1 MTRSEPREAG
11 LLGQRDFIRLAQFV
25 HARSGIRISPS
36 KKTFL
41 ESRIR
46 RHLRVLGFATMK
58 EYCRWLFD
66 EGGLVQDETALL
78 DAVTTNK
85 TEFFRERHHF
95 EFLSNVILPDFRASS
110 GGSHL
115 PLRIWSA
122 GCSNGA
128 EPYSLAIIC
137 EDFARTNSSFS
148 FEILASDISTEV
160 LQVAM
165 RAIYPHST
173 IGPVSMELRKHY
185 LLHDPGS
192 DEVRI
197 IPDLRRKVLFKHHNL
212 MDEPYPVSQKMDIV
226 FCRNLLIYFDRA
238 TQRTVLSHLCRC
250 LRPGGYLFLGHS
262 EGSIADLKLPLRAVG
277 PTIFIREEAN

>member
-1 MTRSEPREAG
+1 MTHSELREAEPFREQDY
-11 LLGQRDFIRLAQFV
+11 LRLAELIHV
-25 HARSGIRISPS
+25 RSGIRMPPS

-41 ESRIR
+41 EGRLRRHIR
-46 RHLRVLGFATMK
+46 RLGLATMS
-58 EYCRWLFD
+58 EYCKWLFQ
-66 EGGLVQDETALL
+66 EGGLIQDETALL

-85 TEFFRERHHF
+85 TEFFREPYHF
-95 EFLSNVILPDFRASS
+95 EFLSNVVLPHFQTSS
-110 GGSHL
+110 GRQPL

-128 EPYSLAIIC
+128 EPYSLAMIC

-160 LQVAM
+160 LRVAM

-173 IGPVSMELRKHY
+173 IGPVSMELRKRY

-197 IPDLRRKVLFKHHNL
+197 VPELRRRVIFQHHNL
-212 MDEPYPVSQKMDIV
+212 MDEPYPVPQKMDVV

-238 TQRTVLSHLCRC
+238 TQRKVLSRLCRC
-250 LRPGGYLFLGHS
+250 LKPGGYLFLGHS
-262 EGSIADLKLPLRAVG
+262 EGSVADLKLPLRRVG
-277 PTIFIREEAN
+277 PTVFLREEAA

>member
-11 LLGQRDFIRLAQFV
+11 PLGRRDFIRLAEFV
-25 HARSGIRISPS
+25 HTRSGIKMPPS
-36 KKTFL
+36 KKSFL
-41 ESRIR
+41 EGRIR
-46 RHLRVLGFATMK
+46 RHLSALGFATMN
-58 EYCRWLFD
+58 EYCKWLFN
-66 EGGLVQDETALL
+66 EGGLVQDEAALL

-95 EFLSNVILPDFRASS
+95 DFVSKVILPDFRTASS
-110 GGSHL
+110 GSQR
-115 PLRIWSA
+115 PLLIWSA

-128 EPYSLAIIC
+128 EPYSLAMIC

-212 MDEPYPVSQKMDIV
+212 MDEPYPASQAMDIV

-238 TQRTVLSHLCRC
+238 TQRTVLSRLCRC

-262 EGSIADLKLPLRAVG
+262 EGSIADLKLPLHPVG
-277 PTIFIREEAN
+277 PTIFVREKAN

>member
-1 MTRSEPREAG
+1 MTRSEPREAR
-11 LLGQRDFIRLAQFV
+11 LLGRRDFIRLAQFV
-25 HARSGIRISPS
+25 HTRSGIRMPPS
-36 KKTFL
+36 KKSFL

-46 RHLRVLGFATMK
+46 RHLSALGFATMN

-66 EGGLVQDETALL
+66 KGGLVQDEIALL

-115 PLRIWSA
+115 SLRIWSA

-128 EPYSLAIIC
+128 EPYSLAMIC
-137 EDFARTNSSFS
+137 EGFGRTDSEFR

-160 LQVAM
+160 LRLAT
-165 RAIYPHST
+165 RAIYPHSAV
-173 IGPVSMELRKHY
+173 GPVPMELRKRY

-197 IPDLRRKVLFKHHNL
+197 VPDLRRKVKFKHHNL
-212 MDEPYPVSQKMDIV
+212 MDEPYPAPQAMDIV

-238 TQRTVLSHLCRC
+238 TQRAVLSRLCRC
-250 LRPGGYLFLGHS
+250 LRAGGYLFLGHS
-262 EGSIADLKLPLRAVG
+262 EGSIADLKLPLRPVG

>member
-1 MTRSEPREAG
+1 MTHSELREAEP
-11 LLGQRDFIRLAQFV
+11 LREQDYLRLAELI
-25 HARSGIRISPS
+25 HGRSGIRMPPS

-41 ESRIR
+41 EGRLRRHIR
-46 RHLRVLGFATMK
+46 RLGFATVS
-58 EYCRWLFD
+58 EYCKWLFE
-66 EGGLVQDETALL
+66 EGGLVRDETALL

-85 TEFFRERHHF
+85 TEFFREPYHF
-95 EFLSNVILPDFRASS
+95 EFLSNVVLPNFQASS
-110 GGSHL
+110 GGQPL

-128 EPYSLAIIC
+128 EPYSLAMIC
-137 EDFARTNSSFS
+137 EEFARTNSSFS

-160 LQVAM
+160 LRVAM

-173 IGPVSMELRKHY
+173 IGPVPMELRKRY

-197 IPDLRRKVLFKHHNL
+197 VPDLRRRVIFKHHNL
-212 MDEPYPVSQKMDIV
+212 MDESYPASQAMDIV

-238 TQRTVLSHLCRC
+238 TQQKVLSRLCRC
-250 LRPGGYLFLGHS
+250 LKPGGYLFLGHS
-262 EGSIADLKLPLRAVG
+262 EGSVADLKLPLRRVG
-277 PTIFIREEAN
+277 PTVFLREEAA

>member
-11 LLGQRDFIRLAQFV
+11 PLGQRDFMRLAQFV
-25 HARSGIRISPS
+25 HARSGIRMPRS

-41 ESRIR
+41 EGRIR

-66 EGGLVQDETALL
+66 EGGLVRDEAALL

-85 TEFFRERHHF
+85 TEFLRERHHF
-95 EFLSNVILPDFRASS
+95 EFLRSVVLPSYQTSS
-110 GGSHL
+110 GSQPP

-128 EPYSLAIIC
+128 EPYSLAMIC
-137 EDFARTNSSFS
+137 EDFARTNPGFS

-160 LQVAM
+160 LRVAM
-165 RAIYPHST
+165 RAIYPHDT
-173 IGPVSMELRKHY
+173 IGPVPIELRKRY

-197 IPDLRRKVLFKHHNL
+197 IPDLRRKVIFKHHNL
-212 MDEPYPVSQKMDIV
+212 MDEPYPASRAMDIV

-238 TQRTVLSHLCRC
+238 TQRTVLARLCRC

>member
-11 LLGQRDFIRLAQFV
+11 PLGRRDFIRLAEFV
-25 HARSGIRISPS
+25 HTRSGIRMPPS
-36 KKTFL
+36 KKSFL
-41 ESRIR
+41 EGRIR
-46 RHLRVLGFATMK
+46 RHLRALGFATMN

-66 EGGLVQDETALL
+66 KGGLVQDETALL

-128 EPYSLAIIC
+128 EPYSLAMIC
-137 EDFARTNSSFS
+137 EDFGRADSGFR

-160 LQVAM
+160 LQVAT
-165 RAIYPHST
+165 RAIYPHSA
-173 IGPVSMELRKHY
+173 ISPVSMELRKRY

-197 IPDLRRKVLFKHHNL
+197 VPDLRRKVKFKHHNL
-212 MDEPYPVSQKMDIV
+212 MDEPYPASQAMDIV

-238 TQRTVLSHLCRC
+238 TQRTVLSRLCRC

-262 EGSIADLKLPLRAVG
+262 EGSIADLKLPLRPVG
-277 PTIFIREEAN
+277 STIFVREVAN

>member
-1 MTRSEPREAG
+1 M
-11 LLGQRDFIRLAQFV
+11 RLAEFV
-25 HARSGIRISPS
+25 HTRSGIRMPPS

-41 ESRIR
+41 EGRIR
-46 RHLRVLGFATMK
+46 RHLRVLGFVTVK
-58 EYCRWLFD
+58 EYCKWLFN
-66 EGGLVQDETALL
+66 EGGLVQDETALF

-95 EFLSNVILPDFRASS
+95 DFVSKVILPDFRTASN
-110 GGSHL
+110 GSHR
-115 PLRIWSA
+115 PLLIWSA

-128 EPYSLAIIC
+128 EPYSLAMIC
-137 EDFARTNSSFS
+137 EDVARTNSGFR

-160 LQVAM
+160 LRLAA
-165 RAIYPHST
+165 RAIYPHSA
-173 IGPVSMELRKHY
+173 IGPVPMELRKRY
-185 LLHDPGS
+185 LLHDPAS

-197 IPDLRRKVLFKHHNL
+197 VSDLRCKVIFKHHNL
-212 MDEPYPVSQKMDIV
+212 MDEPYPASQTLDIV

-238 TQRTVLSHLCRC
+238 TQRTVLSRLCRC

-277 PTIFIREEAN
+277 HTIFIREEAN